1 MADSK
6 ITALTA
12 LTAADP
18 VNDMFPIVDV
28 SDTTMA
34 ASGTTKKI
42 SVNNILGASGTATL
56 ASATI
61 TGDLTVDTSTLK
73 VDSTNNRV
81 GIGLASGM
89 TAPLEVQSNT
99 SGTGINIRGRA
110 DNSGALRFFAN
121 DGTTQQAYISGDD
134 SNIDIVSASTR
145 PIRFI
150 VNGTVVASV
159 LNGGNVSIANGNLVM
174 STSGK
179 GIDFSATTSGSGT
192 MTSEL
197 LNDYE
202 EGTWTI
208 GLKFGGASVGLT
220 TSANTGRYTKV
231 GRQVNVTGYIQL
243 TNKGTS
249 VGAAAITGLPFG
261 VANNAESYAPTT
273 LRLNGVSYT
282 GAVQAYAANT
292 SPTIS
297 LEQLSILGAITD
309 ITDSNFTN
317 ASAVMF
323 NVTYTV
329 A

>member
-1 MADSK
+1 
-6 ITALTA
+6 
-12 LTAADP
+12 
-18 VNDMFPIVDV
+18 
-28 SDTTMA
+28 
-34 ASGTTKKI
+34 
-42 SVNNILGASGTATL
+42 
-56 ASATI
+56 
-61 TGDLTVDTSTLK
+61 
-73 VDSTNNRV
+73 
-81 GIGLASGM
+81 
-89 TAPLEVQSNT
+89 
-99 SGTGINIRGRA
+99 
-110 DNSGALRFFAN
+110 
-121 DGTTQQAYISGDD
+121 
-134 SNIDIVSASTR
+134 
-145 PIRFI
+145 
-150 VNGTVVASV
+150 
-159 LNGGNVSIANGNLVM
+159 M